1 MRLHRPALLAVPVV
15 LVLGLAACGGDAD
28 DPATV
33 TETVTLDPGD
43 SASDDA
49 TDDATGT
56 EDATD
61 AAPDADRATGDR
73 QVFAEHGARDARL
86 DCAGGAVEISADGA
100 DVDVVGDCTSVLLT
114 GHGTEV
120 DVETSDLDDLEIT
133 GNDAR
138 VDVEGHVASV
148 VVSGHGAH
156 VEVGSAGAVRIS
168 GNGTRLEYGSGPA
181 PTVDDSGEGTTV
193 VQD

>member
-1 MRLHRPALLAVPVV
+1 MRLHRHALLAVPVV

-43 SASDDA
+43 STSDDA
-49 TDDATGT
+49 TDDAAGT
-56 EDATD
+56 DDATD
-61 AAPDADRATGDR
+61 ATPDADRATDDR

-156 VEVGSAGAVRIS
+156 VEVGSADDVRIS

-181 PTVDDSGEGTTV
+181 PTVDDSGEGTSV